1 MIDCGSWVEFING
14 NVEISPVRVIF
25 MRDCMCAGISCDDS
39 HTAIILMLLLAGC
52 SIFITTVLSRVCFF
66 PAGATRT
73 KKSAKHTRA
82 QKMCSATIHH
92 RFNIFMARAEN
103 CYFVAPLCD
112 LSSRAICKL
121 KRCSP
126 KNTCFTSLYIVA
138 RAAAVT
144 KCKRAA
150 YYATFPLI
158 CMYDALRRTL
168 FGAWRWWIS

>member
-1 MIDCGSWVEFING
+1 MIDCASWVEFING
-14 NVEISPVRVIF
+14 NVEISPVRVYIIF
-25 MRDCMCAGISCDDS
+25 MRVYVCIGISCDDS

-52 SIFITTVLSRVCFF
+52 SIFIATVLSRVCFF

-121 KRCSP
+121 KRRSP
-126 KNTCFTSLYIVA
+126 KNTCFTSLYIV
-138 RAAAVT
+138 AAVT

-158 CMYDALRRTL
+158 CMCDSLRRTL
-168 FGAWRWWIS
+168 FGAWRGWIS